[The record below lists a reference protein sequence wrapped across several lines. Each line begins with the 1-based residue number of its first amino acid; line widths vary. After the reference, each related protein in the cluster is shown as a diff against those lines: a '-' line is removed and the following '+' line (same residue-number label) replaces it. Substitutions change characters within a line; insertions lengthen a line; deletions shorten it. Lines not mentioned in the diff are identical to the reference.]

1 MNLSKVKNKDNWKR
15 SIIMGLNFTVNMEQ
29 IQYNESSVFVA
40 DFEQTSA

>member
-1 MNLSKVKNKDNWKR
+1 MNLSKVKNKDNRKR

-29 IQYNESSVFVA
+29 IQYNESNVFVA